1 MCVYK
6 QQLVLFGGFDGKKWL
21 NDLHQL
27 NTAVLVWEQ
36 PKICGLSPTPRQYHA
51 AAVLED
57 CMYIYGGFSGAS
69 WLLDLHV
76 LDFVAMR
83 WTPLHLATPL
93 PAKEGHAFEVVDETL
108 YCFGGWDGSAVADL
122 HSYNTHTREW
132 RLVETE
138 GSKPARCGHS
148 MTAVEGVLFVYGGF
162 DGQNWTDTLFTLDTR
177 KPVWVQSTAKGH
189 ATPRGYHSAIRVNQF
204 ILMFGGYDGQFIL
217 GDLVALDTVSF
228 TWSVPDSCFGRF
240 PLARNAHSMSLVG
253 SELYL
258 FGGYNGT
265 RDVDNLDVL
274 ETAAFSTLREDLRS
288 MQREAQ
294 WKDVLLKGENCEVE
308 VHALVLRARAPG
320 LYDRLSPSGEV
331 SLQNCNRA
339 VLEALM
345 EFLYCD
351 LSKETVTQHR
361 EQLLDLASHYDLAS
375 LRAQCCVPPGE
386 SQLTADLAQALNFA
400 DLSDLELCV
409 EDEKFSVHK
418 CLLAARC
425 PYFRALFASGMQE
438 AQRSEVQL
446 HDVSARAMRSL
457 LEWLYYDK
465 FEGLVAGLEPALGVE
480 LLSAA
485 SRLLLPSVLRLT
497 ETALLQQ
504 LSANTAVPLF
514 EVAFVLNAERL
525 KCYCLNL
532 ILREFDRVSMKCEF
546 TQLSPQALA
555 ELTSVLPTRMRR
567 QTSQTSR
574 FHCDLSM
581 VRWEQPQVQTSFLVH
596 SLRPCA
602 PLQVQP
608 HNPSSSPIDPE
619 PTHCPAELNPL
630 SRKLIFGVRPSQ
642 CQQLKHREHKLQR
655 HKSQPRPDHPNF
667 LVKGQSSQA
676 RIRTAQLSPARIR
689 RL

>member
-51 AAVLED
+51 AAVLGD
-57 CMYIYGGFSGAS
+57 YMYVHGGFSGTT
-69 WLLDLHV
+69 WLRDFHV
-76 LDFVAMR
+76 LDFVSMR
-83 WTPLHLATPL
+83 WISLQLAFSP
-93 PAKEGHAFEVVDETL
+93 PAKEGHTFEAVGDIL
-108 YCFGGWDGSAVADL
+108 YCFGGWDGAAVADL
-122 HSYNTHTREW
+122 HCFNTITREW
-132 RLVETE
+132 QLMETE
-138 GSKPARCGHS
+138 GPGPARCGHS

-162 DGQNWTDTLFTLDTR
+162 DGQSWTDTLFTLDTR
-177 KPVWVQSTAKGH
+177 KCLWVQSTAKGQ
-189 ATPRGYHSAIRVNQF
+189 ATPRGYHSAVRVNQF

-217 GDLVALDTVSF
+217 GDLVALDTVNL
-228 TWSVPDSCFGRF
+228 TWSVPDPCFGRF
-240 PLARNAHSMSLVG
+240 PLARNAHTMSLVG

-288 MQREAQ
+288 MSREAQ
-294 WKDVLLKGENCEVE
+294 WKDVLLRGESCERE

-320 LYDRLSPSGEV
+320 LYGRLSPSGEI
-331 SLQNCNRA
+331 SLQGCSRA
-339 VLEALM
+339 LLEALM

-351 LSKETVTQHR
+351 LSKETVTAQR
-361 EQLLDLASHYDLAS
+361 EQLLDLAVRYDLVS
-375 LRAQCCVPPGE
+375 LKAQCCAPPGE
-386 SQLTADLAQALNFA
+386 SQLTADLAQALTFA
-400 DLSDLELCV
+400 DLSDLELQV
-409 EDEKFSVHK
+409 ESETFHVHK
-418 CLLAARC
+418 CVLAARC
-425 PYFRALFASGMQE
+425 PYFKALFTSGMQE
-438 AQRSEVQL
+438 AQSSMVTL
-446 HDVSARAMRSL
+446 HDISARAMRSL
-457 LEWLYYDK
+457 LEWLYFDK
-465 FEGLVAGLEPALGVE
+465 FEGLVAGLDPALGVE
-480 LLSAA
+480 LLCAA

-504 LSANTAVPLF
+504 LSSDTAVPLF

-532 ILREFDRVSMKCEF
+532 MLREFDRVSMKIEF
-546 TQLSPQALA
+546 AQLSSQALA
-555 ELTSVLPTRMRR
+555 ELTAVLPTRMRR
-567 QTSQTSR
+567 QTSQASR

-581 VRWEQPQVQTSFLVH
+581 VRWEQPQVQASLLVH

-619 PTHCPAELNPL
+619 PTRCPAELHSL

-655 HKSQPRPDHPNF
+655 HKSQPRPEHPSF

-676 RIRTAQLSPARIR
+676 RLRTAQLSPARTR
-689 RL
+689 RP